1 MTIAA
6 DANALLRFFQRSHPQ
21 HSVVRGAVR
30 RLRESGEDV
39 CILPQN
45 VVEYWNV
52 ATRPSSARGGFGL
65 TLREAEQQTRTMERL
80 FRLLPDTPDIHTEWR
95 RLVVAFGVS
104 GVQVHDARIAACLRV
119 HGVTRLLTFN
129 TKDFTRYSG
138 FTAID
143 PAQV

>member
-1 MTIAA
+1 MAIAV

-21 HSVVRGAVR
+21 HPVVRGAVR
-30 RLRESGEDV
+30 RLREAGENV

-52 ATRPSSARGGFGL
+52 ATRPPSARGGFGL
-65 TLREAEQQTRTMERL
+65 TLREADHQVRIMERI
-80 FRLLPDTPDIHTEWR
+80 FTLLPDTPDIHTEWR
-95 RLVVAFGVS
+95 RLVVEAGVS

-129 TKDFTRYSG
+129 AKDFARYAG
-138 FTAID
+138 FVAVD

>member
-1 MTIAA
+1 MAIAV
-6 DANALLRFFQRSHPQ
+6 DANALLRFFQRSHPL

-30 RLRESGEDV
+30 RLGDSGEDV

-52 ATRPSSARGGFGL
+52 ATRPPSARGGFGL
-65 TLREAEQQTRTMERL
+65 TL
-80 FRLLPDTPDIHTEWR
+80 FLPDTPDVHAEWR
-95 RLVVAFGVS
+95 RLVVQIGVS
-104 GVQVHDARIAACLRV
+104 GVQVHDARIAACLHV

-138 FTAID
+138 FVAVD
-143 PAQV
+143 PAQI